1 MPSILVIEDNPTT
14 RKLVRFT
21 LEQRGYRILEAPD
34 GKTALALAQH
44 ETPDLV
50 LQDLLLPDMDGFEL
64 VGRLRATMARPNV
77 PVLAF
82 SGLVSKLDEARISA
96 VGFDDKIVKPCEPSR
111 LLQIVQAHLPDPGGL
126 APERFGTGRRLV
138 IADDDPVQTKLA
150 AFRLG
155 RVGFEIDPASDGS
168 EALARARARP
178 PDAIV
183 SDVMMPGL
191 DGFRLCMAARQDPV
205 LALIPI
211 VLVTSSYIDEEDRLL
226 AEQAGATAFVL
237 RTPDFREVIDIL
249 QRTLS
254 LTSAPPPVRTE
265 GPASVEREHA
275 RRVIR
280 QLERQVHLNAGMSQ
294 RCALLSAQLSIL
306 SGISNALTHRE
317 GMGDAL
323 DEALAACFDA
333 GGISMG
339 ALGVLEGDDMQLR
352 CFSPQAWSEPLREA
366 LLEQLSTMQPAD
378 GEPCV
383 LMPARPGDGTSLT
396 RALTEQGVVSAL
408 LVPLTYRETL
418 LGGLL
423 LASDSMSLL
432 DADRQAFGSG
442 VGNQLAQA
450 IALARTF
457 EEKQKTATTLHTV
470 MDSLADG
477 VAVVDEAGSQMYW
490 NAAAERYIGFGT
502 TAPQPL
508 FRPDRVTPV
517 GEASHPLARAL
528 TGVDTPRLDIWVK
541 DQESGKGRYL
551 VASGR
556 PLPEP
561 GRGAVAVFRDITDER
576 AAQEQLLVSDRMASI
591 GLLAAGLAHEINNPL
606 AAALANLELARQD
619 LDALAEPDPAVTA
632 QVGSELQDAQEAVER
647 VAEIV
652 RDLKLFSRASSDKGA
667 RVDLH
672 RVLESTLR
680 LARNELRHRAAV
692 VKEFGPIEPVEG
704 NESRL
709 GQVFLNLVV
718 NAAQAI
724 PEGHADQNTV
734 RITTR
739 MEGSRVL
746 VDIADTGPG
755 IPRDAMDWLFTPFY
769 TTKAA
774 GVGTG
779 LGLAIC
785 QRIVLTLGGE
795 ITVDSELG
803 RGTVFTV
810 ALPAARANLADSSAP
825 VEVSPA
831 PPRPQRSRILVVDD
845 DTMILTVVRRI
856 LDSHE
861 VCATSSPQDALNRL
875 LAGESFDLIL
885 CDLMMP
891 HITGMDVYAQVQE
904 SRPDMADRMVFFTG
918 GAFTERARLFLEQVR
933 TACIEKP
940 FSPQVLRE
948 LVASRLAEQSRA
960 AK

>member
-1 MPSILVIEDNPTT
+1 MPTILVIEDNPTT

-21 LEQRGYRILEAPD
+21 LGQRGYRVLEAPD
-34 GKTALALAQH
+34 GKTALALVQQ

-64 VGRLRATMARPNV
+64 VARLRQTMSRPNV

-111 LLQIVQAHLPDPGGL
+111 LLQIVQAHLPDPGGVS
-126 APERFGTGRRLV
+126 PERFGTGRRLV

-155 RVGFEIDPASDGS
+155 RVGFEIDPAADGA

-211 VLVTSSYIDEEDRLL
+211 VLVTSSYIDEEDRHL

-237 RTPDFREVIDIL
+237 RTPDFREVIEIL

-254 LTSAPPPVRTE
+254 TTGAPPPMRTE

-306 SGISNALTHRE
+306 SGISNALTRRE
-317 GMGDAL
+317 GMDEAL

-339 ALGVLEGDDMQLR
+339 ALCVLEADRMQLR
-352 CFSPQAWSEPLREA
+352 GFGPHTWSEPLRDALFEQLEA
-366 LLEQLSTMQPAD
+366 LRGSD
-378 GEPCV
+378 GEACV
-383 LMPARPGDGTSLT
+383 IMPVRQAPTPLT
-396 RALTEQGVVSAL
+396 RALSQLGVVSAL
-408 LVPLTYRETL
+408 FVPLTYRDNL

-432 DADRQAFGSG
+432 DVDRQAFGSG
-442 VGNQLAQA
+442 VGNQLSQA

-457 EEKQKTATTLHTV
+457 EEKQKAATTLRTV
-470 MDSLADG
+470 MDSLGDA
-477 VAVVDEAGSQMYW
+477 VAVVDESGSHMYW

-502 TAPQPL
+502 PAPQPL
-508 FRPDRVTPV
+508 FQPDRVTPV
-517 GEASHPLARAL
+517 EQGSHPLARAL
-528 TGVDTPRLDIWVK
+528 TGVDTPRLDIWVQ
-541 DQESGKGRYL
+541 DRVSGKGRYL

-619 LDALAEPDPAVTA
+619 LADLSGGEPEEVERL
-632 QVGSELQDAQEAVER
+632 GSELQDAQEAVER

-652 RDLKLFSRASSDKGA
+652 RDLKLFSRASSDKGT

-680 LARNELRHRAAV
+680 LARNELRHRAQV
-692 VKEFGPIEPVEG
+692 VKEFGHIETVEG

-724 PEGHADQNTV
+724 PEGHAEQNTV
-734 RITTR
+734 RIRTR
-739 MEGSRVL
+739 MQGSRVL

-755 IPRDAMDWLFTPFY
+755 IPREAMAWLFTPFY

-785 QRIVLTLGGE
+785 QRIVHTLGGE
-795 ITVDSELG
+795 ITVDSQVG
-803 RGTVFTV
+803 RGTIFTV
-810 ALPAARANLADSSAP
+810 ALPAARASLADSEARGDSIPAAP
-825 VEVSPA
+825 S
-831 PPRPQRSRILVVDD
+831 PQRSRILVVDD
-845 DTMILTVVRRI
+845 DTMVLTVVRRI
-856 LDSHE
+856 LDRHE
-861 VCATSSPQDALNRL
+861 VCATSAPQDALDRL

-891 HITGMDVYAQVQE
+891 HITGMDVYAQVQQA
-904 SRPDMADRMVFFTG
+904 RPDMADRMVFFTG
-918 GAFTERARLFLEQVR
+918 GAFTERARSFLEQVGA
-933 TACIEKP
+933 ACIEKP

-948 LVASRLAEQSRA
+948 LVASRLADQSRA